1 MYSSLD
7 EFTKAVGIK
16 EVDRLF
22 TEYFMT
28 LVASKNILSR
38 LEDSIDS
45 IKTVDEVRDI
55 LEADVDVFDSEVE
68 SETE

>member
-7 EFTKAVGIK
+7 EFTKAVGAK

-45 IKTVDEVRDI
+45 LKTVDEVRGI

>member
-7 EFTKAVGIK
+7 EFTKAVGTK

-55 LEADVDVFDSEVE
+55 LEADVDVFNSEVE